1 MPTDASAKGWKHHHH
16 HHGFHGHWG
25 PRIVIGGGYYGGCYV
40 KRLVET
46 PYGLRYRTVKRVLL
60 TRSSAKGSNLH
71 RARHAPSPPWGE
83 GPGERCWMSL

>member
-1 MPTDASAKGWKHHHH
+1 MLRKLALALAASVALGAAALAPTAASAGWKGGWGWGHHHH

-46 PYGLRYRTVKRVLL
+46 PYGLRYRTVNV
-60 TRSSAKGSNLH
+60 
-71 RARHAPSPPWGE
+71 
-83 GPGERCWMSL
+83 CF